1 MDRVEEI
8 TELAKRRGFFWPS
21 FSIYGG
27 LAGFYDYGPLG
38 TAMKEKILSK
48 WTSSYRKLGAIFID
62 TPTLAPEVVFQASG
76 HLEKFAD
83 TAAECTKC
91 GSRFKLESL
100 GVKREDFDSFLTNG
114 QHEKVFC
121 RNCGAEITKFY
132 SARQM
137 FQISSNDIRMQD
149 LYLRP
154 ETAQGMMLGFPLLL
168 NFNRG
173 KLPIYVSQVGKS
185 YRNEI
190 APRQVL
196 LRMREF
202 TQLEL
207 EAYYAPGDPNDYY
220 NISKKKITIKPSGMD
235 EIEISPSEMISRGI
249 ISNRALAFFIG
260 FCSELLI
267 SSGIEKSMMRFR
279 QHDPDERAHYSRD
292 SWDAEVKI
300 GEEWVEVQGI
310 ADRGNYDLTRHST
323 YSKMDLS
330 ADTGNGKEV
339 PRIVEPALG
348 VDRLIFSILSVNYLT
363 RENGNRYLRLPP
375 DIAPYSCAVLPLQ
388 KKDGIDGRA
397 RDFFNKYILRDSF
410 AFYDESG
417 SIGRRYARQ
426 DEIGTPV
433 CVTFDYDSLQD
444 PETVTVR
451 FRDDTSQIRVT
462 TESILQTG
470 NILKLPDIKKKFD
483 YSID

>member
-8 TELAKRRGFFWPS
+8 TELAKRRGFFWSS

-48 WTSSYRKLGAIFID
+48 WISSYRKLGAIFID

-83 TAAECTKC
+83 PAAECTKC

-100 GVKREDFDSFLTNG
+100 GVRREDFDSFLTNK

-121 RNCGAEITKFY
+121 KTCGSEITKFY
-132 SARQM
+132 SAKQM
-137 FQISSNDIRMQD
+137 FQLTSNDSRMQD

-173 KLPIYVSQVGKS
+173 KLPLYVSQVGKS
-185 YRNEI
+185 YRNEV
-190 APRQVL
+190 APRQAL

-207 EAYYAPGDPNDYY
+207 EAYYPPNDTNDYY
-220 NISKKKITIKPSGMD
+220 NISKEKITIKPSGM
-235 EIEISPSEMISRGI
+235 EEMEISPFDMISRGI

-260 FCSELLI
+260 FCSDLLI
-267 SSGIEKSMMRFR
+267 SSGIEKSLMRFR

-323 YSKMDLS
+323 FSKVDLTV
-330 ADTGNGKEV
+330 DTGNGKEV

-363 RENGNRYLRLPP
+363 RENGNKYLRLPP
-375 DIAPYSCAVLPLQ
+375 DISPYSCAVLPLQ
-388 KKDGIDGRA
+388 KKDGIDSRA
-397 RDFFNKYILRDSF
+397 REFFAKYILKDSY

-433 CVTFDYDSLQD
+433 CVTFDYDSLKN

-451 FRDDTSQIRVT
+451 FRDDTSQIRIAT
-462 TESILQTG
+462 DLILQAG
-470 NILKLPDIKKKFD
+470 NILNLPEIKKKFN
-483 YSID
+483 Y